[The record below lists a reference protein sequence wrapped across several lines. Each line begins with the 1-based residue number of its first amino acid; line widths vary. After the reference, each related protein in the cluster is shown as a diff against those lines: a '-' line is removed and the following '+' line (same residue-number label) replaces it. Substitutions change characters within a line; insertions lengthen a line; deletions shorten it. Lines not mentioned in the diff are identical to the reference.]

1 MVLKNV
7 CLKNATDILMFICP
21 RGCFSLSHAYKL
33 MYKFNEKSP
42 WMANLNKIKKK
53 YSHNWAAAAT
63 KKRNINLWKLNN
75 FVMDSKAIFFR
86 MFARLIKNNKSIPEK
101 EQKFRVEEKFLYLCA
116 NVKYWGHTNSDIF
129 IFEASFVYHVKKW
142 WSLVWLKKYWNIYD
156 SPGKWNLFY
165 LWNSINSL
173 QCIVLWHCKE
183 NKYGNERP

>member
-1 MVLKNV
+1 MSSSSNK
-7 CLKNATDILMFICP
+7 KAEYQFM
-21 RGCFSLSHAYKL
+21 
-33 MYKFNEKSP
+33 
-42 WMANLNKIKKK
+42 KIKQFRDGLE
-53 YSHNWAAAAT
+53 SN
-63 KKRNINLWKLNN
+63 
-75 FVMDSKAIFFR
+75 FFR

-116 NVKYWGHTNSDIF
+116 NVKNWGHTNSNIF